1 MFGKYL
7 VLIGA
12 LAFAHLTAANS
23 WAEPTAEFVED
34 RIGQGPWKF
43 EFHGYA
49 RLPVLLA
56 DGPTGERGPDLV
68 DDNYG
73 QSGFAYLRANE
84 TEWVEMTLS
93 AVNGPTRV
101 VAGILANQLSDW
113 SDRQGA
119 NSTPAFAFVEH
130 QQEITTNYRLKTR
143 FGMFWRRL
151 GYHEQYDT
159 YLIGRTHL
167 AGAMATFS
175 AHELVEAEFGFGTH
189 ARNAREAFG
198 FGPTYWT
205 RIGAKWRVAASMA
218 TISRP

>member
-12 LAFAHLTAANS
+12 LAFAHLTAANG
-23 WAEPTAEFVED
+23 WAKPTAEFVED

-113 SDRQGA
+113 SDRQGRTQHRLCIRRA
-119 NSTPAFAFVEH
+119 PARDHHKLSSKDPLRDVLAST
-130 QQEITTNYRLKTR
+130 RL
-143 FGMFWRRL
+143 
-151 GYHEQYDT
+151 
-159 YLIGRTHL
+159 
-167 AGAMATFS
+167 
-175 AHELVEAEFGFGTH
+175 
-189 ARNAREAFG
+189 
-198 FGPTYWT
+198 P
-205 RIGAKWRVAASMA
+205 
-218 TISRP
+218 